1 MVNELVPRSALD
13 ISPAEEQEIKAE
25 LIQDTETLLELT
37 KTRIAAKKAQ
47 VMVALDDKKLD
58 AALKIMKG
66 MEEIA
71 GIMTDPEVLSRVR
84 MNVKSGMDMKMLADA
99 FKSMSGEL
107 KTLSRPDILDGQGT
121 KRELNLGIKFGDTQ
135 IAVQLKE

>member
-1 MVNELVPRSALD
+1 MADNLIPRSALD
-13 ISPAEEQEIKAE
+13 ISPAEEQELKAE

-37 KTRIAAKKAQ
+37 KTKIAAKKAQ

-71 GIMTDPEVLSRVR
+71 GIMTDPEVLVRVR
-84 MNVKSGMDMKMLADA
+84 DNVKSGMDMKMLADA

-121 KRELNLGIKFGDTQ
+121 RKELNLGIKFGDTQ